1 MERGAVIGG
10 ALISVSLAFAVLLHR
25 CAGDGHLPA
34 NHEPVDPPHVADGS
48 ASANERSLPSST
60 DVRRD
65 SAP

>member
-10 ALISVSLAFAVLLHR
+10 ALISVSLVFAVLLHR
-25 CAGDGHLPA
+25 CAGDDHLPA
-34 NHEPVDPPHVADGS
+34 NGEPADPPHVADGS
-48 ASANERSLPSST
+48 AAANGRPLPSST